1 MKRVYI
7 FVLFLVLL
15 GTAGHA
21 QQYLVDSLS
30 QILPRIKSPI
40 QKIDV
45 LLGLSRAALFAQDQ
59 KNAKHYA
66 LKILNLSTK
75 HKYPAGQAM
84 ALLFLEQVQSYSS
97 PNSDSNYVEEALKIA
112 RSIRSKSVEAFA
124 IYHLAEQHLYRHND
138 YTKAIKI
145 LEEAL
150 QKVDKTVPDKH
161 IGNIHK
167 VLGNAYS
174 IVGDSAKTFQHFK
187 KALYRFARVKT
198 HPFILPELGRPST
211 MDADGGVLNK
221 AQVLLYLSR
230 EYYKQGKF
238 QLALKLAHE
247 PLALAQKYQ
256 LGDLE
261 TWAREEMATNYIAMG
276 DFAKAID
283 HYKKAILYYEKSQS
297 LYYMANAVVELGSTF
312 YRIKDYQVAEQYLQR
327 ALSIRKS
334 LSDTIGMLHVYQ
346 RLGQTATALT
356 HHNQALQYY
365 QKAAF
370 LNTKIKDSSS
380 LSIIFFGIGTVLMNQ
395 KKYPQALTH
404 YRQATALDQH
414 FQQQQLLIGDLMG
427 ISRAFFKMNQLDSAK
442 QYADAAQISAA
453 KGSLEQQQLVLEL
466 QSQINEQSGDYAA
479 ALQQFKKFHLLH
491 DSIYT
496 NNAQAKLKQEQV
508 RQNIV
513 DYQKQKEQ
521 AEREA
526 TLLTSRNQLYL
537 ALVLAFLGIIL
548 IGGYLLLQLRKAQ
561 HQLKAQNLQL
571 QQLNSTK
578 DKFFGIIAHDIRSPM
593 VALENVGEQMAFYV
607 KQQRIDKLERL
618 ADRVDKTTRQLN
630 NLLDNLLSW
639 ALHQQGIVP
648 YHPQSISIARIASEV
663 LDLFQAN
670 AQAKNVALK
679 NHIAKDLNVYA
690 DANTL
695 QAILRNLLS
704 NAIKFTPAGGKVSVG
719 TELAGDKVC
728 IHINDT
734 GTGIAA
740 EKLEKLFSID
750 KSSEKGTAGEKGTG
764 LGLMLVKELVALN
777 KGKVQVV
784 SKLNEGSSFTVSLP
798 LALIPKL

>member
-1 MKRVYI
+1 MKRITVI
-7 FVLFLVLL
+7 VLFLILFCTS
-15 GTAGHA
+15 GRA
-21 QQYLVDSLS
+21 QQHLIDSLAP
-30 QILPRIKSPI
+30 ILTTIKNPI

-45 LLGLSRAALFAQDQ
+45 LLGLSRASIVVSDLKKTKQ
-59 KNAKHYA
+59 YA
-66 LKILNLSTK
+66 LQTLNLSTK
-75 HKYPAGQAM
+75 HKYRAGQAM
-84 ALLFLEQVQSYSS
+84 ALLFLEQVQNNSGS
-97 PNSDSNYVEEALKIA
+97 NSDSNYVEEALKIA

-124 IYHLAEQHLYRHND
+124 IYHLAEQQLFRHN
-138 YTKAIKI
+138 YYGKAIKI

-167 VLGNAYS
+167 VLGMAYS
-174 IVGDSAKTFQHFK
+174 IAGDSAKTFQHFK
-187 KALYRFARVKT
+187 KALYHFTRVKT
-198 HPFILPELGRPST
+198 HPFIVPELGRPSA
-211 MDADGGVLNK
+211 MDADGGLLNK
-221 AQVLLYLSR
+221 VQVLLYLSR

-238 QLALKLAHE
+238 QQALKLTQE

-256 LGDLE
+256 LSNIE
-261 TWAREEMATNYIAMG
+261 TWAHEEMATNSIAMG
-276 DFAKAID
+276 DFAQAIN
-283 HYKKAILYYEKSQS
+283 HYKKVILYYEKNQS
-297 LYYMANAVVELGSTF
+297 LFFLASNVVELGSTF
-312 YRIKDYQVAEQYLQR
+312 YRLKDYRVAEQYLQR

-334 LSDTIGMLHVYQ
+334 LSDTIGILYVYQ
-346 RLGQTATALT
+346 RLGQTATALS
-356 HHNQALQYY
+356 HHDQALQYY
-365 QKAAF
+365 QEAAS
-370 LNTKIKDSSS
+370 LNAKLKDSSS
-380 LSIIFFGIGTVLMNQ
+380 LSILLFGMGSVLMSQ
-395 KKYPQALTH
+395 KKYPQALIH
-404 YRQATALDQH
+404 YRRATALDQH
-414 FQQQQLLIGDLMG
+414 FKQQQLLIGDLMG
-427 ISRAFFKMNQLDSAK
+427 ISRAFLNMNQLDSAK
-442 QYADAAQISAA
+442 QYADVAMASVE
-453 KGSLEQQQLVLEL
+453 KGSLEQQQLVEEL
-466 QSQINEQSGDYAA
+466 QSQISEQRGDYAA

-496 NNAQAKLKQEQV
+496 NNAQAMLKQEQV

-526 TLLTSRNQLYL
+526 TLLNSRNQLYL
-537 ALVLAFLGIIL
+537 ALALAFLGIIL

-561 HQLKAQNLQL
+561 HQLKGQNLQL

-593 VALENVGEQMAFYV
+593 VALEDVGEQMAFYV
-607 KQQRIDKLERL
+607 QQQRIDKLERL

-639 ALHQQGIVP
+639 ALLQQGIVP
-648 YHPQSISIARIASEV
+648 YRPQSISIARIATEV

-670 AQAKNVALK
+670 ALAKNVALE

-690 DANTL
+690 DVNTL

-704 NAIKFTPAGGKVSVG
+704 NAIKFTPAGGKVSIN
-719 TELAGDKVC
+719 TELAEDNVF

-750 KSSEKGTAGEKGTG
+750 KSSQKGTAGEKGTG

-784 SKLNEGSSFTVSLP
+784 SKLNQGSSFTISLP
-798 LALIPKL
+798 LAA

>member
-1 MKRVYI
+1 MKRVSTI
-7 FVLFLVLL
+7 VFFLFLLHL
-15 GTAGHA
+15 QGHA
-21 QQYLVDSLS
+21 QQYLMDSLTH
-30 QILPRIKSPI
+30 ILPLIKDPV

-59 KNAKHYA
+59 KNAKRYA
-66 LKILNLSTK
+66 LQTLNLSTK
-75 HKYPAGQAM
+75 HKYRAGQAM
-84 ALLFLEQVQSYSS
+84 ALLFLEQVQNYSS
-97 PNSDSNYVEEALKIA
+97 PNSDANYVQKALNIA

-124 IYHLAEQHLYRHND
+124 IYHLAEKQLYQHND
-138 YTKAIKI
+138 YNKAIKI

-161 IGNIHK
+161 LGNIHK
-167 VLGNAYS
+167 VLGTVYS
-174 IVGDSAKTFQHFK
+174 IAGDSTKTFQHFK
-187 KALYRFARVKT
+187 KALYHFARVKT
-198 HPFILPELGRPST
+198 HPFIVPELGRPSA

-230 EYYKQGKF
+230 AYYKQGKF
-238 QLALKLAHE
+238 QQALKLAHE
-247 PLALAQKYQ
+247 PLALAQKFQ

-276 DFAKAID
+276 DFAPAID
-283 HYKKAILYYEKSQS
+283 HYKKAILFYEKSHS
-297 LYYMANAVVELGSTF
+297 LYYMANSVVELGSTF
-312 YRIKDYQVAEQYLQR
+312 YRLKDYQVAEQYLQR

-334 LSDTIGMLHVYQ
+334 LADTVGMLHVYQ
-346 RLGQTATALT
+346 RLGQTATALS
-356 HHNQALQYY
+356 HHQQALQYY
-365 QKAAF
+365 QEAAS
-370 LNTKIKDSSS
+370 LNAKLKDSAS
-380 LSIIFFGIGTVLMNQ
+380 LSILLFGMGTVLMNQ

-404 YRQATALDQH
+404 YRRALALDQH
-414 FQQQQLLIGDLMG
+414 FKQQHLLNGDLIG
-427 ISRAFFKMNQLDSAK
+427 ISRAFLNLNQLDSAK
-442 QYADAAQISAA
+442 QYADAAMVSAA
-453 KGSLEQQQLVLEL
+453 KGSLEYQQLVEEL
-466 QSQINEQSGDYAA
+466 QSQISEQKGDYAA
-479 ALQQFKKFHLLH
+479 ALQHFKKFHHLH

-496 NNAQAKLKQEQV
+496 NNAQAKLKEEQV

-526 TLLTSRNQLYL
+526 TLLNSRNQLYL
-537 ALVLAFLGIIL
+537 ALALAFLAIIL

-593 VALENVGEQMAFYV
+593 VALEDVGEQMAFYV
-607 KQQRIDKLERL
+607 KQQRTDKLERL

-639 ALHQQGIVP
+639 ALLQQGIIP
-648 YHPQSISIARIASEV
+648 YRPQSISITQTASEV
-663 LDLFQAN
+663 LDLFEDN
-670 AQAKNVALK
+670 AQAKNVALE

-690 DANTL
+690 DANTF

-704 NAIKFTPAGGKVSVG
+704 NAIKFTPAGGKVSIS
-719 TELAGDKVC
+719 TELAGDQVF

-777 KGKVQVV
+777 KGKVEVV
-784 SKLNEGSSFTVSLP
+784 SKLNEGSSFTISLP
-798 LALIPKL
+798 FAA

>member
-1 MKRVYI
+1 MKRI
-7 FVLFLVLL
+7 HIIVLFLVLL
-15 GTAGHA
+15 CTAGRA

-30 QILPRIKSPI
+30 QILPRIKSPT

-66 LKILNLSTK
+66 LQTLNLSTK
-75 HKYPAGQAM
+75 HKYRAGQAM
-84 ALLFLEQVQSYSS
+84 ALLFLEQVQSYSG
-97 PNSDSNYVEEALKIA
+97 PNSDSNYVQDALKIA
-112 RSIRSKSVEAFA
+112 RSIGSKSVEAFA
-124 IYHLAEQHLYRHND
+124 IYHLAEQQLYRHND
-138 YTKAIKI
+138 YNKAIKI
-145 LEEAL
+145 LEEAV

-161 IGNIHK
+161 IGNMYK
-167 VLGNAYS
+167 VLGTAYS
-174 IVGDSAKTFQHFK
+174 IAGDSAKTFQHFK
-187 KALYRFARVKT
+187 KALYHFARVKT
-198 HPFILPELGRPST
+198 HPFIVPELGRPSA

-238 QLALKLAHE
+238 QQALKLAHE
-247 PLALAQKYQ
+247 PLALAQKFQ

-276 DFAKAID
+276 DFAPAID
-283 HYKKAILYYEKSQS
+283 HYKKAILFYEKSQS
-297 LYYMANAVVELGSTF
+297 LYYMANSVVELGSTF
-312 YRIKDYQVAEQYLQR
+312 YRLKDYQVAEQYLQK

-334 LSDTIGMLHVYQ
+334 LADTIGMLHVYQ
-346 RLGQTATALT
+346 RLGQTATALNR
-356 HHNQALQYY
+356 HKQALQYY
-365 QKAAF
+365 QEAAS
-370 LNTKIKDSSS
+370 LNAKLKDSSS
-380 LSIIFFGIGTVLMNQ
+380 LSIILFGMGTVLKNQ

-404 YRQATALDQH
+404 YRRALALDQH
-414 FQQQQLLIGDLMG
+414 FKQQQLLIGDITG
-427 ISRAFFKMNQLDSAK
+427 ISRVFLNLNQLDSAK
-442 QYADAAQISAA
+442 QNADAAQILAA
-453 KGSLEQQQLVLEL
+453 KGSLEQQQLVEEL
-466 QSQINEQSGDYAA
+466 QSQISEQKGDYAG
-479 ALQQFKKFHLLH
+479 ALQHFKEFHHLH

-526 TLLTSRNQLYL
+526 TLLNSRNQLYL
-537 ALVLAFLGIIL
+537 ALALAFLGIIL

-561 HQLKAQNLQL
+561 HQLKGQNLQL
-571 QQLNSTK
+571 QELNTTK

-593 VALENVGEQMAFYV
+593 VALEDVGEQMAFYV
-607 KQQRIDKLERL
+607 KQQRTDKLERL

-639 ALHQQGIVP
+639 ALLQQGIIP
-648 YHPQSISIARIASEV
+648 YRPQSISIARIATEV

-670 AQAKNVALK
+670 AQAKNVALE

-704 NAIKFTPAGGKVSVG
+704 NAIKFTPAGGKVSIS
-719 TELAGDKVC
+719 TELAGDRVF

-740 EKLEKLFSID
+740 EKLEKLFSIN

-784 SKLNEGSSFTVSLP
+784 SKLNQGSSFTISLP
-798 LALIPKL
+798 IVA